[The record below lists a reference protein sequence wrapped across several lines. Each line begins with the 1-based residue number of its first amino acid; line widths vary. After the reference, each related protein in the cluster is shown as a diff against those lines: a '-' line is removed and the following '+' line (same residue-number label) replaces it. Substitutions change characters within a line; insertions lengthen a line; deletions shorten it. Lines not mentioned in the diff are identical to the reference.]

1 MPGRART
8 AQGLPEAQA
17 LAKLETAAAV
27 VRGTAAGRR
36 RWWGEPGCRGSVKRG
51 GFSRSRCAD
60 YHQRA
65 TPRKCIIAPLALTN
79 PQNEKAAEKFTD
91 GNALELVA
99 YQTGAIVSREI
110 VKKKTGTVTV
120 FAFDKAR
127 GLSEHTA
134 PFDAL
139 VQVLDGVAE
148 ITVGGVHHSLGKDDM
163 ILMPANVPHA
173 LKAVE
178 RFKMILVMIRDAA
191 AAP

>member
-1 MPGRART
+1 M
-8 AQGLPEAQA
+8 
-17 LAKLETAAAV
+17 
-27 VRGTAAGRR
+27 
-36 RWWGEPGCRGSVKRG
+36 
-51 GFSRSRCAD
+51 
-60 YHQRA
+60 
-65 TPRKCIIAPLALTN
+65 TN
-79 PQNEKAAEKFTD
+79 PEDERVAGKFTS

-99 YQTGAIVSREI
+99 YQPGAVVSREI

-120 FAFDKAR
+120 FAFDKAQ

-148 ITVGGVHHSLGKDDM
+148 ITIGGVPRRLGKDEM

-178 RFKMILVMIRDAA
+178 RFKMMLVMIRDVTG
-191 AAP
+191 